1 MNNDNKNLD
10 SQISS
15 MLNSNQSIKPVKKK
29 SKKKGF
35 IILGVL
41 VLGVAG
47 FVAYSNF

>member
-10 SQISS
+10 SQINS
-15 MLNSNQSIKPVKKK
+15 MLNSTQSIKPAKKK

-47 FVAYSNF
+47 YFA